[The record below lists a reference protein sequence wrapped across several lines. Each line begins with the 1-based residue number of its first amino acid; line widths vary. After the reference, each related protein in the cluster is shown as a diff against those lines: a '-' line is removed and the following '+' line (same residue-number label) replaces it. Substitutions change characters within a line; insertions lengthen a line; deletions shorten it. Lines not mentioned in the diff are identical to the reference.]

1 MRLLHLALAAVLA
14 LSYGIA
20 SAQTGTTAAAGAPTI
35 VTMDDTKWMPGTGM
49 MKGLQVAVLSGDPT
63 KSGPYVVRLRIPAN
77 TTLPPHYHGE
87 AENVTVIS
95 GAHQLPAYLA
105 EHQAMA
111 AHSLR
116 GKHLIAE
123 KGAHWVHLDQPELIV
138 EAFCEMA
145 EKLKAESIAGRNRK

>member
-95 GAHQLPAYLA
+95 GALWVGLGDKFDQSALKELPAGTFVSLPANVHHY
-105 EHQAMA
+105 AMT
-111 AHSLR
+111 
-116 GKHLIAE
+116 KTE
-123 KGAHWVHLDQPELIV
+123 TIV
-138 EAFCEMA
+138 QIHGMGPSSMSAVGGM
-145 EKLKAESIAGRNRK
+145 